1 MGSKYDEYIK
11 QHKENVV
18 SAFKWMCKNIP
29 EIFLDQNDMNQ
40 IEYQVV
46 HGHDYSKYSEE
57 EYDAYD
63 NYFYGNRSYEVVREF
78 NIAWLHHIHN
88 NPHHWQ
94 YWILHNDN
102 PDEGMIILDMP
113 DSYII
118 EMICDWWSFSWAK
131 GDLYEIF
138 NWYNERK
145 SYIKLSDDTREKVE
159 GILKTMKDELDEKK
173 RKHEEQ

>member
-1 MGSKYDEYIK
+1 MSSKYDEYIK

-46 HGHDYSKYSEE
+46 HGHDYSKCSEE

-113 DSYII
+113 DNYII

-159 GILKTMKDELDEKK
+159 GILKYMKDELDEKK

>member
-1 MGSKYDEYIK
+1 MSQKYDEYIL
-11 QHKENVV
+11 QHKSSVKE
-18 SAFKWMCKNIP
+18 AFEWLCKNTP
-29 EIFLDQNDMNQ
+29 ELFLDEEQRAKV
-40 IEYQVV
+40 EYQIVNA
-46 HGHDYSKYSEE
+46 HDQSKYSKE

-78 NIAWLHHIHN
+78 NVAWLHHIHN

-102 PDEGMIILDMP
+102 PDEGMILLDMP
-113 DSYII
+113 DEYIL
-118 EMICDWWSFSWAK
+118 EMICDWWSFSWTK

-145 SYIKLSDDTREKVE
+145 SYIKLSDETREKVE
-159 GILKTMKDELDEKK
+159 GVLDTIKDKLDEKK